1 MKPLLLQPPS
11 AWVRR
16 WAPLIPAGGQVLDV
30 ACGLGRHAVYLAG
43 MGLRVTA
50 VDADLTLSA
59 AVRDT
64 PGVSW
69 LEHDLEADAWP
80 FTAAAWQGVLVSNYL
95 HRPLFPHLLDALAP
109 GGVLIYATFAHG
121 QQHFGR
127 PRNPQHLLMPGELLE
142 WVRGS
147 LRVIAYE
154 DVEERQPVPARRQR
168 IAALKP

>member
-1 MKPLLLQPPS
+1 MQPPS
-11 AWVRR
+11 PWVRR

-30 ACGLGRHAVYLAG
+30 ACGMGRHAVHLAG
-43 MGLRVTA
+43 LGLRVTA
-50 VDADLTLSA
+50 VDADLALSES
-59 AVRDT
+59 VRDT
-64 PGVSW
+64 PGVTW
-69 LEHDLEADAWP
+69 VGRDLEAAAWP
-80 FTAAAWQGVLVSNYL
+80 FPPAAWQGVVVSNYL

-109 GGVLIYATFAHG
+109 GGLLIYATFAHG

-142 WVRGS
+142 WVRGR
-147 LRVIAYE
+147 LRVVAYE